1 MLASETDP
9 KSLDKKLQ
17 NNTEGLCIGEIE
29 DGNGVSLLILAA
41 YKNHFQTFETICKH
55 LGKDLK
61 KFLDRADGNL
71 TTPFLIAI

>member
-1 MLASETDP
+1 MLASDNLILYISETDH

-41 YKNHFQTFETICKH
+41 YKNHFLTF
-55 LGKDLK
+55 
-61 KFLDRADGNL
+61 
-71 TTPFLIAI
+71 